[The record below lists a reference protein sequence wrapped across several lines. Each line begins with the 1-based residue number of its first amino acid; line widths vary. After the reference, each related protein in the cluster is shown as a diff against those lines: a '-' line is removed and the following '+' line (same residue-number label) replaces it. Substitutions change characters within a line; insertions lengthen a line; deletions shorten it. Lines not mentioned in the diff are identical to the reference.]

1 MSYSY
6 SHAGNEF
13 LRMLNECVVVEDSD
27 GTKIRSRTDEDNS
40 QLLLSFVPQFELE
53 FVNDI
58 EVMLETQCS
67 DAVGFD
73 KTMPWDFG
81 NEHQPDGFI
90 QSAVRKNNP
99 SSVLVIPQCC
109 GQYSGKWQ
117 ELLMTEFPKV
127 TWYFPRLDDF
137 CDNIHNHFDD
147 LVRNLL
153 DAGIVKVVPVLVDA
167 VAV

>member
-1 MSYSY
+1 MSYSH
-6 SHAGNEF
+6 SHTGNQF
-13 LRMLNECVVVEDSD
+13 LLMLNSRIVVEDSE
-27 GTKIRSRTDEDNS
+27 GTKVRRRTSEDNS
-40 QLLLSFVPQFELE
+40 QLQLSFVPQFELV

-73 KTMPWDFG
+73 RTMPWDFG
-81 NEHQPDGFI
+81 NELEPEGYI
-90 QSAVRKNNP
+90 QMYVRKNNP

-137 CDNIHNHFDD
+137 CDNIHDHCDD

-153 DAGIVKVVPVLVDA
+153 DAGIVKVVPVSVDA